1 MRHALIVAFAVAVI
15 AGCSSNSTEP
25 PATPVPNFSVV
36 VTSSFKLAAPFE
48 PLDTGIVRAG
58 STRWS
63 IGSGGLV
70 VDLGAL
76 GASDPLPPEAEGS
89 KWGHVSLK
97 VIAPAVTLTSAGT
110 ANVSIKFGT
119 ADVGAGTGITTFVH
133 TGLSNF
139 APPDS
144 GTMTAQTIRGFE
156 NRYLTGHVDMW
167 SKLIVPGTETNQ
179 VIHVVG
185 NFIALED

>member
-1 MRHALIVAFAVAVI
+1 MRHALIASFAVTVV
-15 AGCSSNSTEP
+15 AGCSGGTTEP
-25 PATPVPNFSVV
+25 PGTPVPNVSFV
-36 VTSSFKLAAPFE
+36 VTSSFKLVAPFE
-48 PLDTGIVRAG
+48 PVDTGIVRAG

-63 IGSGGLV
+63 IGSGGLM

-110 ANVSIKFGT
+110 VNVSVKFGT
-119 ADVGAGTGITTFVH
+119 ADVAAGTGITTFVH
-133 TGLSNF
+133 TGISNF

-144 GTMTAQTIRGFE
+144 GLMTAQTINGFD

-179 VIHVVG
+179 VIHIVG
-185 NFIALED
+185 NFIALKD